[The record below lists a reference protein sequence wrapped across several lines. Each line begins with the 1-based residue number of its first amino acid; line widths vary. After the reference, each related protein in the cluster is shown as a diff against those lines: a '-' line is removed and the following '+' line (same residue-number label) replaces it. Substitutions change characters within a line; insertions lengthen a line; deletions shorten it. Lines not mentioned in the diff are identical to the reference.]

1 MYFAGRKRPDR
12 SENGSVP
19 FLIKFNP
26 NKEVK

>member
-26 NKEVK
+26 EKEVK